1 MVNRYGRVTQLLQDA
16 KQSTFTEGVLT
27 GTVAVPTSG
36 ELTFYT
42 RHGELFAQIC
52 TGIAALFILVR
63 LLRLRKL
70 GGTNPGA
77 VERSLEVSFKLS
89 PRDPATPLRSARDDD
104 E

>member
-1 MVNRYGRVTQLLQDA
+1 
-16 KQSTFTEGVLT
+16 VLT

-52 TGIAALFILVR
+52 TGIAALFVLVR

-70 GGTNPGA
+70 RVAIASA
-77 VERSLEVSFKLS
+77 VAESRDVGFKVS
-89 PRDPATPLRSARDDD
+89 PRHPSTPLRSTRADD